1 MTFFECFGDFL
12 QKIGNFCDLGTVT
25 HQFWSH
31 RYLLPSRKCRKYL
44 WLRNLRPTVPKSQLF
59 PTFVMKSQV
68 LTTISKKGSQFLWL
82 RNRQHYL
89 GYICTI
95 HVYLGNIS
103 VSNLNIGQLVNGS
116 STGSIWLMQ
125 QCAVFLELQ
134 DIHIT
139 QQISRQE

>member
-82 RNRQHYL
+82 RNRQFMVWDRENDWPTIL
-89 GYICTI
+89 GRPRITEDDQIYICRVGI
-95 HVYLGNIS
+95 KKIWKL
-103 VSNLNIGQLVNGS
+103 LVKILLALIN
-116 STGSIWLMQ
+116 
-125 QCAVFLELQ
+125 FLQ
-134 DIHIT
+134 NDY
-139 QQISRQE
+139 